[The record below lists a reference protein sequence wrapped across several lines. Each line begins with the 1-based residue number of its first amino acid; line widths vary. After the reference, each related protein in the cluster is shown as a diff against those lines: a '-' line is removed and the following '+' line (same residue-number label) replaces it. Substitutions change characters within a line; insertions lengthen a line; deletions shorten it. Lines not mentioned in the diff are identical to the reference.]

1 MPQEAIIDE
10 LTQRLTSSSTSPAE
24 IVFSISMGD
33 LLAAIAK
40 RMGKASLTLNA
51 TDLLQARD
59 EVRAVI
65 DHCLDQREYISMGLD
80 VWELIKTHN

>member
-1 MPQEAIIDE
+1 MPEEAIIDE
-10 LTQRLTSSSTSPAE
+10 LSRRLASSATSPAE
-24 IVFSISMGD
+24 IVFVISMHD

-40 RMGKASLTLNA
+40 RMGRASLALNV

-65 DHCLDQREYISMGLD
+65 DHSLDEREYISMGLD
-80 VWELIKTHN
+80 VWELAKTHN